1 MPIYLKAKEFS
12 VAVIEILGGSKLRG
26 DEILGGSKLRG
37 DRDLWQQINDAN
49 DSVLSN
55 MSEGF
60 EQGSDAGFAKYL
72 VCAKGSV
79 AEVVTRLRSA
89 RDKNYITADQ
99 LATREGLGEAL
110 GAMLGGF
117 IRYLRQSDFRNRGWH
132 KIGNEE

>member
-1 MPIYLKAKEFS
+1 LKAKEFS
-12 VAVIEILGGSKLRG
+12 VAVI
-26 DEILGGSKLRG
+26 EILGGSKLRG